1 MNIKISLNKD
11 FEKTFT
17 ALTAKYGEDFEILN
31 GLHESQLDFSEF
43 IDGFVDKNV
52 ADASIDGNANA
63 HHKDICSLC
72 GEKGKSEDKLFAFN
86 KIFYE
91 LKKKY
96 GLRTAKEWLETEYTG
111 GFYLHDAPS
120 STYKPY
126 CYAYDLSRLAR
137 EGLFFLEDYNN
148 KGPKHLTTF
157 LDDTIEFVSFFSNRS
172 SGACGLPNVLLWTFY
187 FWKKDCEQG
196 YYLLNED
203 YYLRQCFQKFIFRL
217 NQPFLRVNQSAFV
230 NVSIFDRHYLEALFG
245 GVEFPDGTFA
255 IDYIEELIE
264 HQKIFMEVVSET
276 RSHNMFT
283 FPVLTYSLLYKDGK
297 FQDEDFARWCSDHNM
312 TWNDSNFFMSDN
324 VGVLSNCPLSGDTKI
339 LYWSDYYKEFKVS
352 PIKEIYHNCERDG
365 RRSFKVLSNG
375 KEINCKINKF
385 NIAPEYEI
393 KLVNGTSIKTT
404 SNHLNKVLGKDYV
417 ETKDLT
423 TDDYLPI
430 SLSEYNAEGSEN
442 ILTYEEG
449 KIIGMFLGDGSYRN
463 ESEITFS
470 LNVNTDADDIEFL
483 KNYCVNRFGAKIT
496 ETALISSI
504 SNNNSCVNI
513 NVNSNYLR
521 GLINQFVIGDSAAN
535 KQLSYKALTC
545 SKAFR
550 QGIIDGLYTTDG
562 GNSNRIYTSSENL
575 KDSLI
580 TLFASLG
587 IATTVSIDERE
598 NRLGS
603 LPNYILRWYTP
614 DGRTKR
620 KDVYVIEDGYFWVK
634 IKSIDRL
641 PAIYNTSY
649 CLEVLDKDVEP
660 IFMLANGIIT
670 HNCRL
675 LSDTSKL
682 DGFIN
687 SIGGTALSIGSVK
700 VNTINLMRIAYESN
714 LNEEKYLDLLRDRAV
729 LCCKTLDIVRHIIR
743 RNIEKGL
750 LPNYC
755 DGGIE
760 MSKQYCTLGILGL
773 FEVVEAFGYIAKDEF
788 GNSYYTE
795 EGIELADK
803 IFKVLNEVKDNFT
816 DKFSY
821 NIESVPAERAAVI
834 LCQKDNLLYERD
846 EKFIYSNQW
855 IPLSEQCTIQ
865 EKLRLSSILDVKCSG
880 GAIAHINLEQNFPNE
895 DVAWDMLN
903 MIAQSGVIYFA
914 FNTKINE
921 CKNHHGFVGT
931 DICPVCGE
939 GVYDTYQR
947 IVGFLEPVRTY
958 SKDRK
963 REFSTRKWYEYAQ
976 LKGE

>member
-1 MNIKISLNKD
+1 MNTK
-11 FEKTFT
+11 
-17 ALTAKYGEDFEILN
+17 
-31 GLHESQLDFSEF
+31 
-43 IDGFVDKNV
+43 V
-52 ADASIDGNANA
+52 
-63 HHKDICSLC
+63 
-72 GEKGKSEDKLFAFN
+72 
-86 KIFYE
+86 
-91 LKKKY
+91 
-96 GLRTAKEWLETEYTG
+96 
-111 GFYLHDAPS
+111 
-120 STYKPY
+120 
-126 CYAYDLSRLAR
+126 
-137 EGLFFLEDYNN
+137 
-148 KGPKHLTTF
+148 
-157 LDDTIEFVSFFSNRS
+157 
-172 SGACGLPNVLLWTFY
+172 
-187 FWKKDCEQG
+187 
-196 YYLLNED
+196 
-203 YYLRQCFQKFIFRL
+203 
-217 NQPFLRVNQSAFV
+217 V

-760 MSKQYCTLGILGL
+760 MSKQYCTLGKRTNCL
-773 FEVVEAFGYIAKDEF
+773 YI
-788 GNSYYTE
+788 
-795 EGIELADK
+795 
-803 IFKVLNEVKDNFT
+803 
-816 DKFSY
+816 
-821 NIESVPAERAAVI
+821 P
-834 LCQKDNLLYERD
+834 NL
-846 EKFIYSNQW
+846 
-855 IPLSEQCTIQ
+855 
-865 EKLRLSSILDVKCSG
+865 
-880 GAIAHINLEQNFPNE
+880 
-895 DVAWDMLN
+895 
-903 MIAQSGVIYFA
+903 
-914 FNTKINE
+914 
-921 CKNHHGFVGT
+921 
-931 DICPVCGE
+931 
-939 GVYDTYQR
+939 
-947 IVGFLEPVRTY
+947 
-958 SKDRK
+958 
-963 REFSTRKWYEYAQ
+963 
-976 LKGE
+976 

>member
-1 MNIKISLNKD
+1 
-11 FEKTFT
+11 
-17 ALTAKYGEDFEILN
+17 
-31 GLHESQLDFSEF
+31 
-43 IDGFVDKNV
+43 
-52 ADASIDGNANA
+52 
-63 HHKDICSLC
+63 
-72 GEKGKSEDKLFAFN
+72 
-86 KIFYE
+86 
-91 LKKKY
+91 
-96 GLRTAKEWLETEYTG
+96 
-111 GFYLHDAPS
+111 
-120 STYKPY
+120 
-126 CYAYDLSRLAR
+126 
-137 EGLFFLEDYNN
+137 
-148 KGPKHLTTF
+148 
-157 LDDTIEFVSFFSNRS
+157 
-172 SGACGLPNVLLWTFY
+172 
-187 FWKKDCEQG
+187 
-196 YYLLNED
+196 
-203 YYLRQCFQKFIFRL
+203 
-217 NQPFLRVNQSAFV
+217 
-230 NVSIFDRHYLEALFG
+230 
-245 GVEFPDGTFA
+245 
-255 IDYIEELIE
+255 
-264 HQKIFMEVVSET
+264 
-276 RSHNMFT
+276 
-283 FPVLTYSLLYKDGK
+283 
-297 FQDEDFARWCSDHNM
+297 M

-324 VGVLSNCPLSGDTKI
+324 VGVLSNC
-339 LYWSDYYKEFKVS
+339 
-352 PIKEIYHNCERDG
+352 
-365 RRSFKVLSNG
+365 
-375 KEINCKINKF
+375 
-385 NIAPEYEI
+385 
-393 KLVNGTSIKTT
+393 
-404 SNHLNKVLGKDYV
+404 
-417 ETKDLT
+417 
-423 TDDYLPI
+423 
-430 SLSEYNAEGSEN
+430 
-442 ILTYEEG
+442 
-449 KIIGMFLGDGSYRN
+449 
-463 ESEITFS
+463 
-470 LNVNTDADDIEFL
+470 
-483 KNYCVNRFGAKIT
+483 
-496 ETALISSI
+496 
-504 SNNNSCVNI
+504 
-513 NVNSNYLR
+513 
-521 GLINQFVIGDSAAN
+521 
-535 KQLSYKALTC
+535 
-545 SKAFR
+545 
-550 QGIIDGLYTTDG
+550 
-562 GNSNRIYTSSENL
+562 
-575 KDSLI
+575 
-580 TLFASLG
+580 
-587 IATTVSIDERE
+587 
-598 NRLGS
+598 
-603 LPNYILRWYTP
+603 
-614 DGRTKR
+614 
-620 KDVYVIEDGYFWVK
+620 
-634 IKSIDRL
+634 
-641 PAIYNTSY
+641 
-649 CLEVLDKDVEP
+649 
-660 IFMLANGIIT
+660 
-670 HNCRL
+670 CRL

-729 LCCKTLDIVRHIIR
+729 LCCKTLDIVRHIIK

-773 FEVVEAFGYIAKDEF
+773 FEVVEAFGYIARDEF

>member
-264 HQKIFMEVVSET
+264 HQKVFMEVVSET

-324 VGVLSNCPLSGDTKI
+324 VGVLSNC
-339 LYWSDYYKEFKVS
+339 
-352 PIKEIYHNCERDG
+352 
-365 RRSFKVLSNG
+365 
-375 KEINCKINKF
+375 
-385 NIAPEYEI
+385 
-393 KLVNGTSIKTT
+393 
-404 SNHLNKVLGKDYV
+404 
-417 ETKDLT
+417 
-423 TDDYLPI
+423 
-430 SLSEYNAEGSEN
+430 
-442 ILTYEEG
+442 
-449 KIIGMFLGDGSYRN
+449 
-463 ESEITFS
+463 
-470 LNVNTDADDIEFL
+470 
-483 KNYCVNRFGAKIT
+483 
-496 ETALISSI
+496 
-504 SNNNSCVNI
+504 
-513 NVNSNYLR
+513 
-521 GLINQFVIGDSAAN
+521 
-535 KQLSYKALTC
+535 
-545 SKAFR
+545 
-550 QGIIDGLYTTDG
+550 
-562 GNSNRIYTSSENL
+562 
-575 KDSLI
+575 
-580 TLFASLG
+580 
-587 IATTVSIDERE
+587 
-598 NRLGS
+598 
-603 LPNYILRWYTP
+603 
-614 DGRTKR
+614 
-620 KDVYVIEDGYFWVK
+620 
-634 IKSIDRL
+634 
-641 PAIYNTSY
+641 
-649 CLEVLDKDVEP
+649 
-660 IFMLANGIIT
+660 
-670 HNCRL
+670 CRL

>member
-1 MNIKISLNKD
+1 MNTK
-11 FEKTFT
+11 
-17 ALTAKYGEDFEILN
+17 
-31 GLHESQLDFSEF
+31 
-43 IDGFVDKNV
+43 V
-52 ADASIDGNANA
+52 
-63 HHKDICSLC
+63 
-72 GEKGKSEDKLFAFN
+72 
-86 KIFYE
+86 
-91 LKKKY
+91 
-96 GLRTAKEWLETEYTG
+96 
-111 GFYLHDAPS
+111 
-120 STYKPY
+120 
-126 CYAYDLSRLAR
+126 
-137 EGLFFLEDYNN
+137 
-148 KGPKHLTTF
+148 
-157 LDDTIEFVSFFSNRS
+157 
-172 SGACGLPNVLLWTFY
+172 
-187 FWKKDCEQG
+187 
-196 YYLLNED
+196 
-203 YYLRQCFQKFIFRL
+203 
-217 NQPFLRVNQSAFV
+217 V

-264 HQKIFMEVVSET
+264 HQKVFMEVVSET

-700 VNTINLMRIAYESN
+700 VNTINLMRIAYECN

>member
-1 MNIKISLNKD
+1 
-11 FEKTFT
+11 
-17 ALTAKYGEDFEILN
+17 
-31 GLHESQLDFSEF
+31 
-43 IDGFVDKNV
+43 
-52 ADASIDGNANA
+52 
-63 HHKDICSLC
+63 
-72 GEKGKSEDKLFAFN
+72 
-86 KIFYE
+86 
-91 LKKKY
+91 
-96 GLRTAKEWLETEYTG
+96 
-111 GFYLHDAPS
+111 
-120 STYKPY
+120 
-126 CYAYDLSRLAR
+126 
-137 EGLFFLEDYNN
+137 
-148 KGPKHLTTF
+148 
-157 LDDTIEFVSFFSNRS
+157 
-172 SGACGLPNVLLWTFY
+172 
-187 FWKKDCEQG
+187 
-196 YYLLNED
+196 
-203 YYLRQCFQKFIFRL
+203 
-217 NQPFLRVNQSAFV
+217 
-230 NVSIFDRHYLEALFG
+230 
-245 GVEFPDGTFA
+245 
-255 IDYIEELIE
+255 
-264 HQKIFMEVVSET
+264 
-276 RSHNMFT
+276 
-283 FPVLTYSLLYKDGK
+283 
-297 FQDEDFARWCSDHNM
+297 M

>member
-1 MNIKISLNKD
+1 
-11 FEKTFT
+11 
-17 ALTAKYGEDFEILN
+17 
-31 GLHESQLDFSEF
+31 
-43 IDGFVDKNV
+43 
-52 ADASIDGNANA
+52 
-63 HHKDICSLC
+63 
-72 GEKGKSEDKLFAFN
+72 
-86 KIFYE
+86 
-91 LKKKY
+91 
-96 GLRTAKEWLETEYTG
+96 
-111 GFYLHDAPS
+111 
-120 STYKPY
+120 
-126 CYAYDLSRLAR
+126 
-137 EGLFFLEDYNN
+137 
-148 KGPKHLTTF
+148 
-157 LDDTIEFVSFFSNRS
+157 
-172 SGACGLPNVLLWTFY
+172 
-187 FWKKDCEQG
+187 
-196 YYLLNED
+196 
-203 YYLRQCFQKFIFRL
+203 
-217 NQPFLRVNQSAFV
+217 
-230 NVSIFDRHYLEALFG
+230 
-245 GVEFPDGTFA
+245 
-255 IDYIEELIE
+255 
-264 HQKIFMEVVSET
+264 
-276 RSHNMFT
+276 
-283 FPVLTYSLLYKDGK
+283 
-297 FQDEDFARWCSDHNM
+297 M

-545 SKAFR
+545 SKAFK

>member
-1 MNIKISLNKD
+1 M
-11 FEKTFT
+11 
-17 ALTAKYGEDFEILN
+17 
-31 GLHESQLDFSEF
+31 
-43 IDGFVDKNV
+43 
-52 ADASIDGNANA
+52 
-63 HHKDICSLC
+63 
-72 GEKGKSEDKLFAFN
+72 KG
-86 KIFYE
+86 
-91 LKKKY
+91 
-96 GLRTAKEWLETEYTG
+96 
-111 GFYLHDAPS
+111 
-120 STYKPY
+120 
-126 CYAYDLSRLAR
+126 
-137 EGLFFLEDYNN
+137 
-148 KGPKHLTTF
+148 
-157 LDDTIEFVSFFSNRS
+157 
-172 SGACGLPNVLLWTFY
+172 
-187 FWKKDCEQG
+187 
-196 YYLLNED
+196 
-203 YYLRQCFQKFIFRL
+203 
-217 NQPFLRVNQSAFV
+217 
-230 NVSIFDRHYLEALFG
+230 
-245 GVEFPDGTFA
+245 
-255 IDYIEELIE
+255 
-264 HQKIFMEVVSET
+264 
-276 RSHNMFT
+276 
-283 FPVLTYSLLYKDGK
+283 LTYSLLYKDGK

-562 GNSNRIYTSSENL
+562 GNSIRIYTSSENL